1 MIVQIGLETLLNEQ
15 RGILKGQRVGLI
27 ASAAS
32 VDSDLNSSV
41 TRLWRQDGVN
51 LTALYGAEHGLRGE
65 IQAGQHVDDS
75 HDPVT
80 GLPVYSLYG
89 ATPQPT
95 AAMLENV
102 DTLLYDLQDVG
113 LRFYTY
119 LSTLVMVMR
128 AAAEHDKRV
137 IVLDRPA
144 PLNGTRIE
152 GAILDPAFASFV
164 GISALPIRYGMTAG
178 EIALHINAQDN
189 IGCDLTVISMRG
201 WTRERWF
208 DETGIPFVPPSPN
221 IPTLRTLIAYAGLCL
236 IEGTNLSEGR
246 GTTKPFEYIGA
257 PYVDALAL
265 TDAMNAL
272 RLDGVRFRAVY
283 FVPTFSKYAGELC
296 AGVHVY
302 ITDRR
307 IFEPLKTALSL
318 IETVKGMYPQAFA
331 WQAPWAKGSCPPI
344 DLLTGSDRTRHHFD
358 NGGTSAALLAD
369 WQQDVHRFAEER
381 RGHLLY

>member
-1 MIVQIGLETLLNEQ
+1 MTVQIGLETLLSEQ

-27 ASAAS
+27 AGAAS
-32 VDSDLNSSV
+32 VDATLNSSI
-41 TRLWRQDGVN
+41 TRLWRQDGVA

-65 IQAGQHVDDS
+65 MQAGQHVEDS

-89 ATPQPT
+89 ATSQPT
-95 AAMLENV
+95 AAMLEDV
-102 DTLLYDLQDVG
+102 DVLLYDLQDVG

-128 AAAEHDKRV
+128 AAAAHDKRV
-137 IVLDRPA
+137 LVLDRPA

-152 GAILDPAFASFV
+152 GGMLDPAFASFV

-178 EIALHINAQDN
+178 EIALHLNAQDS
-189 IGCDLTVISMRG
+189 IGCDLTVIPMRG
-201 WTRERWF
+201 WVRERWH
-208 DETGIPFVPPSPN
+208 DETGMPFVPPSPN
-221 IPTLRTLIAYAGLCL
+221 IPTLRTLTAYAGLCL

-265 TDAMNAL
+265 ADAMNAL

-283 FVPTFSKYAGELC
+283 FVPAFSKYAGELC

-307 IFEPLKTALSL
+307 VFEPVKTALHL

-331 WQAPWAKGSCPPI
+331 WQAPWAEGSRPPI
-344 DLLTGSDRTRHHFD
+344 DLLSGSDRLRLHFD
-358 NGGTSAALLAD
+358 SGGTSAALLAE
-369 WQQDVHRFAEER
+369 WQQDAHRFAEER
-381 RGHLLY
+381 HEHLLY